1 MMALSFLRRS
11 SERERPSTSCGT
23 TAAEAAAVAASS
35 AAIVVSQA
43 SSDRHTTTAASGSGA
58 AAAADSV
65 SNREVFRWRDRQY
78 YGGPKR
84 WLESALRDSTWQ
96 DKDDSNEA
104 KKSASTGM

>member
-1 MMALSFLRRS
+1 MCV
-11 SERERPSTSCGT
+11 T
-23 TAAEAAAVAASS
+23 V
-35 AAIVVSQA
+35 I
-43 SSDRHTTTAASGSGA
+43 GA
-58 AAAADSV
+58 AGAAADSV

-104 KKSASTGM
+104 KKSASTGTYVQKNI